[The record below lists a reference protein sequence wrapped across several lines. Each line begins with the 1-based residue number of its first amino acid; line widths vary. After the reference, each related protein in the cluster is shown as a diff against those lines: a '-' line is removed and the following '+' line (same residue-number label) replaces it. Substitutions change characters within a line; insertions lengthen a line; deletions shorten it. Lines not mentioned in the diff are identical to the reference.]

1 MKEIFRGGEE
11 MALKTEFIGKTYPP
25 VTYPITKDEVVNY
38 ADAIL
43 DDNPMY
49 RDGTMAPPL
58 FVVRYAR
65 ELLGQ
70 SILDPDLQLN
80 ILMLV
85 HGGQEYEFFAPVKFG
100 DKITSQAKIAS
111 MYSKQSKS
119 GRNLDFVTV
128 ESESKNQNGEPV
140 CKGTWTFI
148 IRG

>member
-1 MKEIFRGGEE
+1 MPVDK
-11 MALKTEFIGKTYPP
+11 KFIGKTYPP

-43 DDNPMY
+43 DDNSMY

-70 SILDPDLQLN
+70 SILDPELALN

-85 HGGQEYEFFAPVKFG
+85 HGGQEYEFFAPVKIG
-100 DKITSQAKIAS
+100 DKITSQAKVLDI
-111 MYSKQSKS
+111 YDKTSKS
-119 GRNLDFVTV
+119 GRTLDFVVV
-128 ESESKNQNGEPV
+128 ESESKNQNGELV
-140 CKGTWTFI
+140 CKGKWTFI